1 MLTPREHKKLE
12 KYVKGMDVR
21 RMAAAFDALGEPN
34 RCLIFRALLKHDN
47 VIVSQ
52 LAAAV
57 GISESLASQHLKVL
71 LNADLVER
79 VKSGKKV
86 YYTVNQTDPLVD
98 ALKNV
103 VES

>member
-52 LAAAV
+52 IAAAV
-57 GISESLASQHLKVL
+57 GISEPLASQHLKVL

-79 VKSGKKV
+79 VKDGKRV
-86 YYTVNQTDPLVD
+86 YYTINLTDPLVN

-103 VES
+103 VEA

>member
-1 MLTPREHKKLE
+1 MLTPKEHKKLE

-34 RCLIFRALLKHDN
+34 RCLIFRALLRHDN

-71 LNADLVER
+71 LNAHLVER
-79 VKSGKKV
+79 VKDGKKV

-98 ALKNV
+98 ALKSV